1 MVSGGLFE
9 GFNEGEV
16 TQMSLIQTPEELA
29 NAIRNDPQR
38 VAECLHRINRFGG
51 QAVGCSVLQHSL
63 AVYDRLAG
71 WPASARLWALLHDC
85 HEIITGDV
93 VRQYANG
100 LLVNQQTSI
109 DRQLRDIL
117 GFTLSTDDAIAVR
130 RADVWRGGCEFRA
143 ASDGKPVYQHE
154 SPVSDW
160 VDSVRALLQEVTA

>member
-1 MVSGGLFE
+1 
-9 GFNEGEV
+9 
-16 TQMSLIQTPEELA
+16 MSLIQTPEQLA

-71 WPASARLWALLHDC
+71 WPAKVRLWALLHDC

-93 VRQYANG
+93 VRQYANS
-100 LLVNQQTSI
+100 LLTSLQAEI
-109 DRQLRDIL
+109 DCKLRDAL
-117 GFTLSTDDAIAVR
+117 GITLIRDDAIAVT
-130 RADVWRGGCEFRA
+130 RADVWRGACEFQEVSA
-143 ASDGKPVYQHE
+143 GQPVYRHE

-160 VDSVRALLQEVTA
+160 VDSVRALLQEVAR